1 MNKIRFAIV
10 WVLIACASSVAYSAQ
25 RAPQLQPDAIND
37 VKLVPALAQG
47 AQGGAVL
54 RAQILLDRARFP
66 VGEIDASFGSNMMRA
81 VAAFQRSQTIEP
93 SGKLDAP
100 TWEALNREGAT
111 ALTSYRLADADVA
124 GPFVKVPN
132 DMMAKAKLTALGY
145 ASALE
150 AVAERFHVNP
160 RLLQKL
166 NPGKDFAR
174 GGDEILVPNVD
185 GIGGLPKAARIIV
198 SKSDASVSVIDAS
211 NRTLARFPASTG
223 SEHDPLPAGEWKING
238 VSRNPLFHYNPKLFW
253 DADERQAKA
262 KIPPGPNNPVG
273 VVWIDLSKPH
283 YGIHGTPEPSRIGKT
298 QSHGCIRLTN
308 WDALALAQAV
318 APGTLAILQQ

>member
-1 MNKIRFAIV
+1 MIKIRCAIV
-10 WVLIACASSVAYSAQ
+10 CVLIACAAPPAFSAQ
-25 RAPQLQPDAIND
+25 QAPQLQSDAIND
-37 VKLVPALAQG
+37 GKLAPTLVQG
-47 AQGGAVL
+47 ATGGAVL

-66 VGEIDASFGSNMMRA
+66 VGEIDAAFGSNMTRA
-81 VAAFQRSQTIEP
+81 VAAFQKSQGLEA

-111 ALTSYRLADADVA
+111 ALTSYRIADADVA
-124 GPFVKVPN
+124 GPFVKVPG
-132 DMMAKAKLTALGY
+132 DMMEKSKLPALGY

-166 NPGKDFAR
+166 NPGKGFAR
-174 GGDEILVPNVD
+174 AGDEIVVPNVD
-185 GIGGLPKAARIIV
+185 GVAPLPKAARIVV
-198 SKSDASVSVIDAS
+198 SRADASVSVLDAS

-223 SEHDPLPAGEWKING
+223 SEHDPLPVGAWKING
-238 VSRNPLFHYNPKLFW
+238 VSRNPPFHYNPKLFW
-253 DADERQAKA
+253 DADARHARA
-262 KIPPGPNNPVG
+262 KIAPGPNNPVG

-318 APGTLAILQQ
+318 APGTPAILQE